1 VKPRSTR
8 VRLAAL
14 AAVALSIALGVAA
27 SPAKAGL
34 GVACPVPYFQT
45 FNPWGDDAF
54 YAYAPNG
61 GLESGSAGWTLSGGA
76 AVVPG
81 SESFSVHGTDDGYS
95 LSLPA
100 GSSATTPPM
109 CIGLFSGKMRLF
121 TSNAGAS
128 SSRLRVQVI
137 YGGGTGSLLGLVSKT
152 LGLADVATLTSGSDW
167 QPSAGVPM
175 LGGQLPLLTQYVQ
188 FRFTP
193 ADASGSWR
201 IDDVYLDPLRYL

>member
-1 VKPRSTR
+1 VKAKSTR

-14 AAVALSIALGVAA
+14 AAVAASIALGVAA
-27 SPAKAGL
+27 SPASAGL
-34 GVACPVPYFQT
+34 GIACPVPYFQT
-45 FNPWGDDAF
+45 FHPWGDGAY

-61 GLESGSAGWTLSGGA
+61 GLESGATGWTLTGGA

-81 SESFSVHGTDDGYS
+81 SESFSVHSTADRYS

-109 CIGLFSGKMRLF
+109 CVSLFSGKMRLF
-121 TSNAGAS
+121 ASNTGAS
-128 SSRLRVQVI
+128 SSHLRVQVV
-137 YGGGTGSLLGLVSKT
+137 YGGGTASLLGLVGST
-152 LGLADVATLTSGSDW
+152 LGLSDVASLTAGSDW
-167 QPSAGVPM
+167 QPSAAVPM